1 MEYKYLCKEGNNGY
15 KVFVSTYFLHIPL
28 YQHVCVYRT
37 LSIYYIYFDI
47 VVHVHVCED
56 DTGGGV
62 DGVEGAKVLSLRLQ
76 RERWQGWE

>member
-1 MEYKYLCKEGNNGY
+1 M
-15 KVFVSTYFLHIPL
+15 
-28 YQHVCVYRT
+28 YRT